1 MREVSPMIERHP
13 RLLALGTAAPAFALP
28 DPSGKLWSLEDF
40 SAARAVLV
48 AFLCNH
54 CPFVQHMLE
63 GFVAFARDYGRKGL
77 AVVAINPND
86 SSAYP
91 ADAPQQMARIA
102 ADKNFPFPYLIDA
115 SQRVALAY
123 QAVCTPDLFLFDSA
137 RTLVYRGRFD
147 DSSPG
152 NKTPVTGAELRAALE
167 ALLSG
172 KRIEQQ
178 IASLG
183 CSIKWK
189 PENAPQWA

>member
-1 MREVSPMIERHP
+1 MIKRHS

-28 DPSGKLWSLEDF
+28 DPSGKLWRLEDF
-40 SAARAVLV
+40 STARAVLV

-54 CPFVQHMLE
+54 CPFVQHMLD
-63 GFVAFARDYGRKGL
+63 GFVSFAHEYGPKGL

-91 ADAPQQMARIA
+91 ADAPQHMARIA
-102 ADKNFPFPYLIDA
+102 ADKDFPFPYLIDA
-115 SQRVALAY
+115 AQRVALAY

-137 RTLVYRGRFD
+137 RTLVYHGRFD
-147 DSSPG
+147 GSSPG
-152 NKTPVTGAELRAALE
+152 NTTPVTGDELRAALE

-178 IASLG
+178 IASIG
-183 CSIKWK
+183 CSIKWR
-189 PENAPQWA
+189 PGNAPDWA